1 MSTISQTI
9 INWYEQNK
17 RGLPWRESRNPYII
31 WISEIIL
38 QQTRV
43 NQGISYYY
51 RFIEKFPDIYSLASA
66 TTDEVLKMW
75 QGLGYYSR
83 ARNLHFTAQQ
93 IVKKYNGKF
102 PDEYDELISL
112 KGVGEYTAAA
122 IASMAFNKPEPVLD
136 GNVFR
141 VLSRLYGISESTQK
155 SSGKKIFMQ
164 KARELIEPKSPGLFN
179 QAIME
184 FGALHCTPKNPGCSN
199 CDLQFYCYAFQNNLV
214 NELPVKKQKIKQRNR
229 FLHYLYIQYNNN
241 TYIEQRK
248 QNDIWKLLYQFPLI
262 ETDKLYNIDE
272 VISNS
277 KWRQLFNG
285 TKTIIKSISEEKIH
299 LLTHQ
304 KLFARFYHIEIE
316 QPNHFLIEN
325 YQQIPNKELDKLSV
339 PKLIENYLT
348 EINN

>member
-1 MSTISQTI
+1 MSGISQI
-9 INWYEQNK
+9 INNWYEQNK
-17 RGLPWRESRNPYII
+17 RDLPWRDSGDPYII

-43 NQGISYYY
+43 NQGINYFY
-51 RFIEKFPDIYSLASA
+51 RFIERFPDIYSLASA

-93 IVKKYNGKF
+93 IVK
-102 PDEYDELISL
+102 EYDGKIPDNYNNLIKL
-112 KGVGEYTAAA
+112 KGIGEYTAAA
-122 IASMAFNKPEPVLD
+122 IASIAFNKPEPVLD

-155 SSGKKIFMQ
+155 SGGKKIFMQ
-164 KARELIEPKSPGLFN
+164 KAHELIVSENPGLFN

-184 FGALHCTPKNPGCSN
+184 FGALQCIPKNPDCLS
-199 CDLQFYCYAFQNNLV
+199 CDLQLYCYALKNDLV
-214 NELPVKKQKIKQRNR
+214 NDLPVKKQKIKQQNR
-229 FLHYLYIQYNNN
+229 FLHFLYIKYNNN

-248 QNDIWKLLYQFPLI
+248 ENDIWKLLYQFPVI
-262 ETDKLYNIDE
+262 ETKKSCSFDQLVK
-272 VISNS
+272 SNQ
-277 KWRQLFNG
+277 WHHFFNN
-285 TKTIIKSISEEKIH
+285 TKILIKSISDEKIH

-304 KLFARFYHIEIE
+304 RLYAKFYMIEIE
-316 QPNHFLIEN
+316 QPNHFLTEN
-325 YQQIPNKELDKLSV
+325 YLEISIKKFRKLSV
-339 PKLIENYLT
+339 PRLIEKYLT